1 MYKTNDIEWHF
12 TSGNTFTYA
21 GRTYTIDRIKTH
33 RRSARIQATPDLEDH
48 ELPDR
53 TQIRF
58 WPTDT
63 PTSVQTLRLG
73 DAIVMQASHPWD
85 LIWGRRRYPID
96 INRNTTWHIDLTI
109 PAESTP

>member
-1 MYKTNDIEWHF
+1 MYTTNDIEWHL

-33 RRSARIQATPDLEDH
+33 RLSARIQATPDLEDH

-63 PTSVQTLRLG
+63 PASVQTLRLG
-73 DAIVMQASHPWD
+73 DARVTQASNPWD